1 MGIAIISEVGEMVFC
16 GRCGQENPADSK
28 FCTRCANPLT
38 QVPPPPAPA
47 QQWQPAPPPYV
58 PPKKDNTT
66 LIVIV
71 VVIVALIVALSVYAA
86 WVVFKNVDEFSDNEV
101 TVTVTSYVS
110 VTMDLTIT
118 INDEVVDTITL
129 GPGESY
135 QNTYPFDPFSTSGSN
150 PYQVKVIRYDGDN
163 YYEYTTE
170 IKMDQE
176 GHFIAEIPIEY

>member
-1 MGIAIISEVGEMVFC
+1 MVFC

-38 QVPPPPAPA
+38 QEPPRPAPA
-47 QQWQPAPPPYV
+47 QQWQPAPPPYA
-58 PPKKDNTT
+58 PPKKNNTT

-71 VVIVALIVALSVYAA
+71 VVIVVLLVAVSAYAA
-86 WVVFKNVDEFSDNEV
+86 WVVFNTVDEFADNEV

-110 VTMDLTIT
+110 ETINLTIT
-118 INDEVVDTITL
+118 INNEVVDTFTL

-150 PYQVKVIRYDGDN
+150 PTEVIVTRYDGGSIYN
-163 YYEYTTE
+163 IYS
-170 IKMDQE
+170 MDMSEMTLDQD
-176 GHFIAEIPIEY
+176 GHFHADFSIYG